1 MNSTNWKL
9 YNFLKDKAIEDPT
22 HWVTHEEICAALPDE
37 FTMNH
42 QACKKKCCSSI
53 QQHIIEI
60 NECDE
65 IEKIILY
72 KNQTYKLASN
82 KKEAEKF
89 IKKKLLLKACR
100 IFKRYWQQLDK
111 INKDGQGK
119 LLSNKGNPI
128 DEKSKAR
135 KYVEAFV
142 NEALED
148 EKEEEQ

>member
-1 MNSTNWKL
+1 MNKDMIVDTVNSI
-9 YNFLKDKAIEDPT
+9 LKDNFNYVPLYTSMRVADELIKQGVIKTIET
-22 HWVTHEEICAALPDE
+22 TS
-37 FTMNH
+37 
-42 QACKKKCCSSI
+42 KKEKIEVFSSI
-53 QQHIIEI
+53 TKE
-60 NECDE
+60 
-65 IEKIILY
+65 
-72 KNQTYKLASN
+72 
-82 KKEAEKF
+82 EAEKF

-142 NEALED
+142 NEALEG